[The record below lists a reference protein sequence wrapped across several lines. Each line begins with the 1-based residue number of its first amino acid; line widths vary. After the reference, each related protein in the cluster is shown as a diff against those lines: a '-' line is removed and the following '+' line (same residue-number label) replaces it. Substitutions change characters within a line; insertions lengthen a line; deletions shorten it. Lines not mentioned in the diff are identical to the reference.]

1 MASDA
6 RLHIV
11 TMPNPIRRLWTDYS
25 TASPESKLRVRRIL
39 TGVWL
44 LLLALLAIWVVL
56 AQKDQLRDIAG
67 RLRGANRAW
76 LATAVVIEIASMG
89 TVAATYHLILRR
101 LGHRISV
108 PFLYDLHVQRAGVNF
123 AAPFGGA
130 ATAYTWVERLGRK
143 QVPAEDAL
151 LTLGLRTLC
160 VYLATLIVV
169 VITFAISG
177 RPLATLIGIAASIT
191 IVVLGFVAASKGRGD
206 WVLLRSWAQRLPER
220 LQGRVLTAIERWK
233 KHQLVPQDLVRVVG
247 VTLLTRASTIG
258 LIYCCVRALDSSPGV
273 YALFV
278 AYVGSFVAARL
289 VPVLYGM
296 GAVEGSLAIA
306 LQRGGVPAEAAV
318 GAALLVRFFDF
329 LAPSLIGLARYAW
342 AERTN
347 PRLRGPAPG
356 ALPATPQIEELE
368 DL

>member
-1 MASDA
+1 M
-6 RLHIV
+6 
-11 TMPNPIRRLWTDYS
+11 TNPIRQLWTDYS

-39 TGVWL
+39 TSVWL
-44 LLLALLAIWVVL
+44 LILALLAIWVIRN
-56 AQKDQLRDIAG
+56 QEDQLRDIAD
-67 RLRGANRAW
+67 RLRSANRTW
-76 LATAVVIEIASMG
+76 LAIAIVVEIASMG

-101 LGHRISV
+101 LGHQISV
-108 PFLYDLHVQRAGVNF
+108 PYLYDLHVQRAGVNF

-143 QVPAEDAL
+143 QVPAEDAV

-177 RPLATLIGIAASIT
+177 RPLAALIGVLASIA
-191 IVVLGFVAASKGRGD
+191 IVLLGFVAARKGRGD
-206 WVLLRSWAQRLPER
+206 WALLQSWARRLPER
-220 LQGRVLTAIERWK
+220 LQGRVLTAIERFK
-233 KHQLVPQDLVRVVG
+233 IHRLVPQDLMRVVG
-247 VTLLTRASTIG
+247 VTLLTRACTIA
-258 LIYCCVRALDSSPGV
+258 LIYCCVRALDISPSV

-329 LAPSLIGLARYAW
+329 LVPSLIGLALYAW
-342 AERTN
+342 AERKN
-347 PRLRGPAPG
+347 PRLRAHTTGS
-356 ALPATPQIEELE
+356 LPVTPQTEEPE